1 MKAWN
6 RESRELKLR
15 YDMKRAQLNLS
26 FNQRQVQLSHEIG
39 MAKNELHYY
48 NQSIRQAGADI
59 VALKSRLDAAVERI
73 HELSQKK
80 VLLDFDRKNCLVA
93 LEREHAAEVDALEAK
108 YGVNLDEQGEEVVDA

>member
-26 FNQRQVQLSHEIG
+26 FNQRQVQLSHEID
-39 MAKNELHYY
+39 MAKNELHYC
-48 NQSIRQAGADI
+48 NQSMRQAGADV
-59 VALKSRLDAAVERI
+59 VALKSQLDAAVERI

-80 VLLDFDRKNCLVA
+80 VLLDFDRKNCIVA
-93 LEREHAAEVDALEAK
+93 LEREHAAEVDSLEAK
-108 YGVNLDEQGEEVVDA
+108 YRANREDDGKEVVDV

>member
-15 YDMKRAQLNLS
+15 YDEKRAQLNLS
-26 FNQRQVQLSHEIG
+26 FNKRQVELSHEID
-39 MAKNELHYY
+39 MAKNELHYC
-48 NQSIRQAGADI
+48 NQSMRQAGADI

-73 HELSQKK
+73 HELSKQK
-80 VLLDFDRKNCLVA
+80 VLLDFDRKNCIVA

-108 YGVNLDEQGEEVVDA
+108 YGVELEDAREEVVTL

>member
-1 MKAWN
+1 MNAWN

-15 YDMKRAQLNLS
+15 YDEKRAQLNLS
-26 FNQRQVQLSHEIG
+26 FNKKQVELSHEID
-39 MAKNELHYY
+39 MAKNELHYC
-48 NQSIRQAGADI
+48 NQSMRQSGSDI

-80 VLLDFDRKNCLVA
+80 VLLDFDRKNCIVA

-108 YGVNLDEQGEEVVDA
+108 YAVELNEEGGES

>member
-26 FNQRQVQLSHEIG
+26 FNRRQVLLSHEID
-39 MAKNELHYY
+39 MAKNELHYC
-48 NQSIRQAGADI
+48 NQSMRQAGADI

-73 HELSQKK
+73 HDLSQKK
-80 VLLDFDRKNCLVA
+80 VLLDFDRKNAIVA
-93 LEREHAAEVDALEAK
+93 LDREKAAEVDALEAK
-108 YGVNLDEQGEEVVDA
+108 YGVELAECGKEAAV

>member
-26 FNQRQVQLSHEIG
+26 FNQRQVQLSHEID
-39 MAKNELHYY
+39 MAKNELHYC
-48 NQSIRQAGADI
+48 NQSMRQAGVDI

-80 VLLDFDRKNCLVA
+80 VLLDFVRKNCLVA

-108 YGVNLDEQGEEVVDA
+108 YNREEVVAV

>member
-15 YDMKRAQLNLS
+15 YDMKRAQVNLS
-26 FNQRQVQLSHEIG
+26 FNQRQVQLSHEID

-48 NQSIRQAGADI
+48 NQSMRQAGADI
-59 VALKSRLDAAVERI
+59 VALKSRRDAAGERI

-80 VLLDFDRKNCLVA
+80 VLLDFDRKNRLVE
-93 LEREHAAEVDALEAK
+93 LEREQAAEVDALEAK
-108 YGVNLDEQGEEVVDA
+108 YNREEVVAV

>member
-15 YDMKRAQLNLS
+15 YDMKRAQLNLI
-26 FNQRQVQLSHEIG
+26 FNQRQVQLSHDID
-39 MAKNELHYY
+39 MAKNELHYC
-48 NQSIRQAGADI
+48 NQSMHQAGVDI

-93 LEREHAAEVDALEAK
+93 LERERAAAIDALEAK
-108 YGVNLDEQGEEVVDA
+108 YGVNLDEEREEVVDA